1 MSDSFIESA
10 GGAVSFVGSDAVALY
25 RAMTIRHALRLLQVG
40 IKPTRGVSMTRALR
54 LVQAYSGR
62 TYKRTESSQAIADL
76 SVWIANMQSAL
87 PVKTD
92 GKV

>member
-1 MSDSFIESA
+1 MSDSFIEST
-10 GGAVSFVGSDAVALY
+10 GGGVAFVGSDAVALY

-54 LVQAYSGR
+54 LVQAYTGK

-76 SVWIANMQSAL
+76 SVWIDNMRSAL
-87 PVKTD
+87 PIK
-92 GKV
+92 GKA